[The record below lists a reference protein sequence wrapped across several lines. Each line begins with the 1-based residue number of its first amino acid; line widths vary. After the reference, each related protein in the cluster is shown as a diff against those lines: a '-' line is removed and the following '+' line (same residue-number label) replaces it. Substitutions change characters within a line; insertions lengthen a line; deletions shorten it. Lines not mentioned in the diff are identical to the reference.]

1 MPIFNTFDLGEDN
14 IKRTIDTP
22 EKSTDLLAL
31 SIFRP
36 DRRGNSAHMSRN
48 YTLEFGDI
56 PGGHIPSFMLF
67 RRLQHYDKRIR
78 PNFAVS
84 RIWVEVQL
92 YVSSISSVSE
102 ASMDYILN
110 FFLRQRWNDPRLS
123 YTDFKSS
130 LTLGLTTLAEIWIPD
145 ISFKNGKGAA
155 YREGGDHN
163 TLLRIS
169 PQGDILLSQKRVMA
183 LLLSCPMD
191 FRMFPFDTQSC
202 GIQME
207 SYGHTTE
214 ELVLEWAKPE
224 MEIDLS
230 IRLPEFELKQWGTRR
245 CDNQVLTGNYSCTEA
260 YFKLVRRFGYYLIQA
275 YIPSILLVIISWLT
289 FWINPDVVPA
299 RISLGITTVLTSTT
313 LTAFSHGSTPRNSYI
328 RAIDIWMLA
337 CSVFV
342 FAALVEFSVSH
353 YIFRRQTKFS
363 RFVRRIFCRNKFPS
377 VSNPPPQQ
385 VPTAATTP
393 ETSYINPSNPQ
404 LVNGQLQPRA
414 RMSQE
419 DVAKLHQNFARRMD
433 IISRFLFPGLFFFF
447 NSVYWLVY
455 STAYD
460 A

>member
-1 MPIFNTFDLGEDN
+1 MTE
-14 IKRTIDTP
+14 T
-22 EKSTDLLAL
+22 TDAMY
-31 SIFRP
+31 S
-36 DRRGNSAHMSRN
+36 NSAHMSRN

-130 LTLGLTTLAEIWIPD
+130 LTLGTSTLAEIWIPD

-169 PQGDILLSQKRVMA
+169 PQGDILLSQKMA

-363 RFVRRIFCRNKFPS
+363 KIVRSVFCRNKFPS
-377 VSNPPPQQ
+377 TPNPPPQQ
-385 VPTAATTP
+385 VPAAGTTP
-393 ETSYINPSNPQ
+393 EASYINPSNPQ

-414 RMSQE
+414 RMTQE
-419 DVAKLHQNFARRMD
+419 DVSKLHQNFARRMD